1 MVRLG
6 LLPLRQ
12 TPLALSLHL
21 KNIRQKH
28 MSKPSSKTSIYAA
41 MAANV
46 AIGIAKF
53 VGAYISGSSAMLSEG
68 IHSVVD
74 SVNEVLLLYGIKQ
87 SEGGPNEQYPLGRSP
102 ELYFWSLM
110 VAVLI
115 FALGGGISVL
125 QGVSSLRNPAAAS
138 SSGVSYGVLIAA
150 AVFEGSA
157 LAVSIRS
164 FKKAQDNPEIGLWKA
179 IQRSKDPS
187 GFIVIVEDSA
197 ALVGLAIAFLGVW
210 LSEATGN
217 WRYDAAASI
226 AIGLLLTVVAT
237 ALVAKTKGLLVG
249 ESASPETRASIKEIV
264 RLDDAVSA
272 AEPPITLHLG
282 PQDVLVALNIEFK
295 DALSADEIEA
305 AVRRIEQKIRTT
317 HTDVKR
323 IFIEAASVK

>member
-1 MVRLG
+1 
-6 LLPLRQ
+6 
-12 TPLALSLHL
+12 
-21 KNIRQKH
+21 
-28 MSKPSSKTSIYAA
+28 MSTASSKTSIYAA

-74 SVNEVLLLYGIKQ
+74 SVNEVLLLYGLKQ

-125 QGVSSLRNPAAAS
+125 QGVWSLRNPVAAS
-138 SSGVSYGVLIAA
+138 DSIVSYWVLIAA

-157 LAVSIRS
+157 LAVSIHS
-164 FKKAQDNPEIGLWKA
+164 FKKAQDNPKIGLWKA

-187 GFIVIVEDSA
+187 GFIVIVEDAA

-217 WRYDAAASI
+217 SRYDAIASI

-249 ESASPETRASIKEIV
+249 ESASPETRESIKEIV
-264 RLDDAVSA
+264 RLDRAVSA

-305 AVRRIEQKIRTT
+305 AVRRIERKIRTT

-323 IFIEAASVK
+323 IFIEAASVLK